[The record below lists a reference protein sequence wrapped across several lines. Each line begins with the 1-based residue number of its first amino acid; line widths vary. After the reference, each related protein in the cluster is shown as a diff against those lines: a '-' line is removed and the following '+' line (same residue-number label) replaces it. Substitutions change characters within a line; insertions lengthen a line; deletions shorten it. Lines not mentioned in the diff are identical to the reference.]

1 MAAVC
6 AQAIWT
12 ASARSISS
20 LGAAVRSS
28 QVQHSWQVRKYHPK
42 GNGMRS
48 QSLKTYPDAKARSVI
63 ETRRGYSL
71 QLATRCA
78 VSGPGLVSGGG
89 TMNVSGRPVGETL
102 KASSRCKRKI

>member
-1 MAAVC
+1 MRAGDLDGERSLNFVSWRRGS
-6 AQAIWT
+6 II
-12 ASARSISS
+12 ASAAFMASS
-20 LGAAVRSS
+20 EIPPQGERHAES
-28 QVQHSWQVRKYHPK
+28 
-42 GNGMRS
+42 
-48 QSLKTYPDAKARSVI
+48 SLKTYPDAKARSVI